1 MWSPWAR
8 ATPVVDLGLKVAT
21 MVSSN
26 LSQTF
31 EGDGLRVIYLAER
44 VCCQLAIEDVP
55 RVPIDPLVFMLA
67 PHSTMNA
74 EYELWR
80 PGIPFIDQVI
90 DELDYDKFSRTH
102 LMPSFIV
109 SVCVLTLLIF
119 FNQSYHLHSYTLV
132 TFKWNIYVRRA
143 LLPMLLLIPPR
154 LPWSVYAYG
163 PDGFAWERPIGR
175 NTNMATPFLKAPR
188 QWVIF
193 HPYSLSFLLLLP
205 NTCSNILSFKIQ
217 PTVYE
222 HKELIWLAG
231 NLKLELTK
239 YSR

>member
-74 EYELWR
+74 EYEL
-80 PGIPFIDQVI
+80 
-90 DELDYDKFSRTH
+90 
-102 LMPSFIV
+102 
-109 SVCVLTLLIF
+109 
-119 FNQSYHLHSYTLV
+119 
-132 TFKWNIYVRRA
+132 
-143 LLPMLLLIPPR
+143 
-154 LPWSVYAYG
+154 
-163 PDGFAWERPIGR
+163 
-175 NTNMATPFLKAPR
+175 
-188 QWVIF
+188 
-193 HPYSLSFLLLLP
+193 
-205 NTCSNILSFKIQ
+205 
-217 PTVYE
+217 
-222 HKELIWLAG
+222 
-231 NLKLELTK
+231 
-239 YSR
+239 